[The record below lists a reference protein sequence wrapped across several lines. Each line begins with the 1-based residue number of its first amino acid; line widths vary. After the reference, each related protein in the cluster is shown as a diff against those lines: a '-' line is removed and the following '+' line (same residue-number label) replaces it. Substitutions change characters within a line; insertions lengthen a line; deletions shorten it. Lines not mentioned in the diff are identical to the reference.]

1 MKKKFRRIRPIFDIE
16 KWLWKPELCYIWPSI
31 PNRTKYLEHFYGRFH
46 RPLALFNPPLNS
58 ATLSCS
64 SEVTLDSTYIY
75 RLDGQVWII
84 SFQIISVISIAFVV
98 ASTIGMTMNTIS
110 SIQHRNINNEPID
123 NPKLALIEAICIS
136 WFTIEYLLR
145 LAGIYSEH
153 HWPSPLY
160 AHFRRLF
167 VSFNIFHWDRM
178 IADTRRE
185 MEITPRP

>member
-1 MKKKFRRIRPIFDIE
+1 MG
-16 KWLWKPELCYIWPSI
+16 LQ
-31 PNRTKYLEHFYGRFH
+31 YGYWFW
-46 RPLALFNPPLNS
+46 S
-58 ATLSCS
+58 
-64 SEVTLDSTYIY
+64 LDQLIIY
-75 RLDGQVWII
+75 
-84 SFQIISVISIAFVV
+84 FQIISVISIAFVV

-160 AHFRRLF
+160 AHFRRLLVF
-167 VSFNIFHWDRM
+167 SISFTETEK
-178 IADTRRE
+178 IADTKVAWVTWHKGVLLVNLVHKVALLVKPCYKVFQA
-185 MEITPRP
+185 ILGWY